1 MRLLLIR
8 HAHTAAVGRTLAGRA
23 PGLGLST
30 EGRREAAALARW
42 LAAAPLQA
50 VYASPMARA
59 LETATALARPH
70 GLGVLPAPGLLEVD
84 YGAWTGRD
92 LTTFD
97 VDPAW
102 VAWNAARSVARAPD
116 GETFAAMQGRAVAE
130 ALALAARHGDDD
142 TLVAAVTHADVVRAV
157 LGYVLGVPAELQ
169 LRLEIAPASITE
181 VELAA
186 WGARVHRVNERAA
199 STFA

>member
-1 MRLLLIR
+1 VRLLLIR

-23 PGLGLST
+23 PGLGLSA
-30 EGRREAAALARW
+30 EGRGEAAALARW
-42 LAAAPLQA
+42 LAPAPLEA

-59 LETATALARPH
+59 LETAAVLARPH
-70 GLGVLPAPGLLEVD
+70 ALDVLHAPGLLEVD

-92 LTTFD
+92 LATFD
-97 VDPAW
+97 PDPAW
-102 VAWNAARSVARAPD
+102 VAWNAARSVASAPA
-116 GETFAAMQGRAVAE
+116 GETFAAMQARAVAE
-130 ALALAARHGDDD
+130 ALGLAARHGEG

-181 VELAA
+181 IELAP